1 MTLLKCIQEGG
12 ARETVKKEIIYVKG
26 HSGFSFGLS
35 LRYCHQP
42 LLGTRCTDIFTDP
55 HIPSLDGGWN

>member
-42 LLGTRCTDIFTDP
+42 LLGTRCRKM
-55 HIPSLDGGWN
+55 H